1 MPGWRH
7 TKAACSNFLS
17 ATWTKCS
24 LNLRSCPIHIFASR
38 RYHLPQQ
45 ECVAMPTQLVHL
57 RFSVTDTR
65 GKINSVLLS
74 QDKQRW
80 PRARQPGQNSAS
92 QAYGDS
98 TGFLQPAS
106 LPTPT
111 QEHMPH
117 LSLVS
122 FLLPEKPEN
131 MFLLRGP
138 LQLQALISITTAF
151 EVSQTDAYCKKQGYS
166 SAFTYLSWG
175 VLTVGSQREEWE
187 RKQSWCQGLGFVLG
201 CPRLSPTPWH
211 WTQWD
216 VKLCVTLEK
225 PWTFCT
231 EHSVQ
236 RLSLVQGTQWR
247 VHAPIT
253 LQGPWWTVHETAGN
267 MGTVGNG
274 LHKKSIAPGW
284 WQLVWVLDF

>member
-7 TKAACSNFLS
+7 TKATCSNFLS

-74 QDKQRW
+74 QDRQRW

-92 QAYGDS
+92 QVYGDS

-138 LQLQALISITTAF
+138 RATGLNFNNNSLWSLSDRCLLQETGLLLRLHIPFLGRSDCRKPKRR
-151 EVSQTDAYCKKQGYS
+151 V
-166 SAFTYLSWG
+166 
-175 VLTVGSQREEWE
+175 REEA
-187 RKQSWCQGLGFVLG
+187 KLVPGPGLCSGM
-201 CPRLSPTPWH
+201 S
-211 WTQWD
+211 
-216 VKLCVTLEK
+216 
-225 PWTFCT
+225 
-231 EHSVQ
+231 
-236 RLSLVQGTQWR
+236 
-247 VHAPIT
+247 
-253 LQGPWWTVHETAGN
+253 
-267 MGTVGNG
+267 
-274 LHKKSIAPGW
+274 
-284 WQLVWVLDF
+284 

>member
-1 MPGWRH
+1 MEILQASSSLPAFPLLPRNTCLISH
-7 TKAACSNFLS
+7 LFLS
-17 ATWTKCS
+17 YSQRNQKTCFCWEA
-24 LNLRSCPIHIFASR
+24 
-38 RYHLPQQ
+38 
-45 ECVAMPTQLVHL
+45 LV
-57 RFSVTDTR
+57 
-65 GKINSVLLS
+65 
-74 QDKQRW
+74 
-80 PRARQPGQNSAS
+80 
-92 QAYGDS
+92 
-98 TGFLQPAS
+98 
-106 LPTPT
+106 
-111 QEHMPH
+111 
-117 LSLVS
+117 
-122 FLLPEKPEN
+122 
-131 MFLLRGP
+131 
-138 LQLQALISITTAF
+138 LQALISITTAF
-151 EVSQTDAYCKKQGYS
+151 EVSQTDAYCKKQGYV

-187 RKQSWCQGLGFVLG
+187 RKQSWCQGQGFVLG

-253 LQGPWWTVHETAGN
+253 LQAPWWTVHETAGN
-267 MGTVGNG
+267 MGIVGNG

-284 WQLVWVLDF
+284 WQLFWVLDF